1 MKAEPF
7 QDPSALMKR
16 ALFQSLAIGAV
27 AVVLYMFCVVPWQ
40 GDLVKARQDYD
51 VLKNQ
56 QAQMLNNLKGAG
68 QVGEQLNAVTNE
80 CQPYIDGLLEPSLG
94 SYATSARSLLMPLA
108 TNDLGLVIN
117 IDPTIRV
124 PRRLPLPTPP
134 APQQQL
140 YARQPIR
147 LTCTGS
153 YQAIA
158 SFILRVEEKMP
169 LVALESFSFKAQKD
183 PDNQLATLVLEWPIK
198 GEIIPLPPPPQQGG
212 VKQ

>member
-7 QDPSALMKR
+7 QDPSAQMKR
-16 ALFQSLAIGAV
+16 ALFHSLVIGAV
-27 AVVLYMFCVVPWQ
+27 AVVLYMFCVKQWQ
-40 GDLVKARQDYD
+40 TDLQEARKKYVDRQNDR
-51 VLKNQ
+51 NQ
-56 QAQMLNNLKGAG
+56 KINDLKGAG
-68 QVGEQLNAVTNE
+68 QVGERLNAVTNE
-80 CQPYIDGLLEPSLG
+80 CQAYLDGLLEPSLG

-117 IDPTIRV
+117 IDPTIMP

-134 APQQQL
+134 SPQL

-198 GEIIPLPPPPQQGG
+198 GEKIPPSPQQGG
-212 VKQ
+212 R